1 MGKIVETFKILRL
14 ALLLSVAVFLSCTSA
29 FALAGQVWDCDT
41 DRDTCAYG
49 HAIDFNWVVLSGG
62 GTFDN
67 PNSKVCV
74 YTPVPNYTGDDVTVL
89 LQVTGTCSADPGITG
104 ESGVSVVVF
113 TEIHSITIKATAVPR
128 TVAQGESSVLTAEA
142 MNTLEMVSFGWKDN
156 SGNGYFENP
165 NAPQTNYWPGDIGRV
180 GIEVSGMSALPY
192 LSEGKA
198 EVVLL
203 ALDEFDQVFSD
214 VSPDNWAY
222 LDINEVYRLGLVNG
236 YGDGTYGPNFPV
248 DRAQMAVYINRVVGL
263 LSPIG

>member
-1 MGKIVETFKILRL
+1 MRRVVKAFKMLSL
-14 ALLLSVAVFLSCTSA
+14 VLLFSVIAYLSCSSA
-29 FALAGQVWDCDT
+29 FALVGQVWDCNT
-41 DRDTCAYG
+41 DRDTCSYG
-49 HAIDFNWVVLSGG
+49 HPLDFHWSVLSGG
-62 GTFDN
+62 GSFDN
-67 PNSKVCV
+67 PNSQACV
-74 YTPVPNYTGDDVTVL
+74 YMPIPNYTGEDVTVL
-89 LQVTGTCSADPGITG
+89 LQVVGTCSADSAITG
-104 ESGVSVVVF
+104 LSDVSVVVF